1 MRLILRLL
9 LTAFAFTTIL
19 PMIHGIDFHGNFLA
33 AFFLAMVFGVLLWLV
48 ELVAVAMAAVFTI
61 SSFGLALLW
70 IIPLWIVG
78 FWMFPAI
85 ALMLVADFMP
95 QYFSVAGA
103 LPAAEAGFVML
114 AIGLLTSEFLW
125 PDSSRIAS

>member
-19 PMIHGIDFHGNFLA
+19 PMIQGIDFHGNFVGALI
-33 AFFLAMVFGVLLWLV
+33 MSVVFAVMLWAV
-48 ELVAVAMAAVFTI
+48 EAIAVALAAVFTI
-61 SSFGLALLW
+61 GSFGLALLW

-85 ALMLVADFMP
+85 ALMLTADIMP
-95 QYFSVAGA
+95 QYLSVAGA
-103 LPAAEAGFVML
+103 MPAAMAGFVML
-114 AIGLLTSEFLW
+114 GIGLLTSEFLW
-125 PDSSRIAS
+125 PERKVAA